1 MGAQLTVALPG
12 TPPGTAID
20 QPGSRRAAMK
30 LCFPPGQRT
39 RTEDSPDAQR
49 GSARPR
55 LSSPVSFSLSL
66 SLLLRGARGC
76 MALIHQ
82 DRNGLREF
90 YGGCYAGVYGS
101 SSHAVLIPNKQEIAT
116 QATADFLTRRSES
129 RIRMA

>member
-39 RTEDSPDAQR
+39 RTEDSPDAKR

-55 LSSPVSFSLSL
+55 LSSRTSSLMSPFSLSL
-66 SLLLRGARGC
+66 SAAAGRAW
-76 MALIHQ
+76 M
-82 DRNGLREF
+82 
-90 YGGCYAGVYGS
+90 YGTYTPG
-101 SSHAVLIPNKQEIAT
+101 
-116 QATADFLTRRSES
+116 
-129 RIRMA
+129 